1 MSGAATAP
9 ELTLADIARRF
20 GPIPLRRVRL
30 HPYPATED
38 DVVEIHDREN
48 RLYELVDGILVEKD
62 MGYREGFL
70 AAVLIRIL
78 GNFVAPR
85 NLGAVN
91 GADGMMRLA
100 PGLVRIPDVSFCSWD
115 QFPNRQVSDTPVPSL
130 HPDLAVEVLSRG
142 NTDEEMDEK
151 LRDYFASGATL
162 VWLVDSDSR
171 SVLVFTSP
179 NRPAARR
186 LSGADV
192 LDGGPVLPGF
202 ALPLRDLFAELDPH

>member
-1 MSGAATAP
+1 
-9 ELTLADIARRF
+9 
-20 GPIPLRRVRL
+20 
-30 HPYPATED
+30 
-38 DVVEIHDREN
+38 
-48 RLYELVDGILVEKD
+48 
-62 MGYREGFL
+62 
-70 AAVLIRIL
+70 
-78 GNFVAPR
+78 
-85 NLGAVN
+85 
-91 GADGMMRLA
+91 
-100 PGLVRIPDVSFCSWD
+100 
-115 QFPNRQVSDTPVPSL
+115 VSDTPVPSL

-162 VWLVDSDSR
+162 VWLVDPDSR

-202 ALPLRDLFAELDPH
+202 ALPVRDLFAELDPH